1 MSLLQRVSVL
11 QERMHL
17 PEERER
23 AISNRGRWNQLRS
36 LGEAKNLLQYMFNSA
51 AHARCQLWEKDMEL
65 REMKDQ
71 IKELVGLLR
80 QSEMK
85 RKEVEKELKV
95 REQANGSTLATP
107 PSSNIIGC

>member
-1 MSLLQRVSVL
+1 
-11 QERMHL
+11 
-17 PEERER
+17 
-23 AISNRGRWNQLRS
+23 
-36 LGEAKNLLQYMFNSA
+36 
-51 AHARCQLWEKDMEL
+51 MEI

-95 REQANGSTLATP
+95 REQAVGTTLATP
-107 PSSNIIGC
+107 PSVRLLLLGEALYAKKPMIQGDMPELYTLVLKY

>member
-1 MSLLQRVSVL
+1 MLKQVN
-11 QERMHL
+11 EF
-17 PEERER
+17 
-23 AISNRGRWNQLRS
+23 A
-36 LGEAKNLLQYMFNSA
+36 AKGLSPPRKNAF
-51 AHARCQLWEKDMEL
+51 ARCQLWEKDMEL

-107 PSSNIIGC
+107 PSVMQRMIYVLNFCMIIEGKS

>member
-1 MSLLQRVSVL
+1 V
-11 QERMHL
+11 
-17 PEERER
+17 
-23 AISNRGRWNQLRS
+23 
-36 LGEAKNLLQYMFNSA
+36 NLCVDN
-51 AHARCQLWEKDMEL
+51 RCQLWEKDMEI

-95 REQANGSTLATP
+95 REQAIGSTLATP
-107 PSSNIIGC
+107 PSVRLLLLGEALYANNKPMI